1 MSNTITSAE
10 NVTNRRGFL
19 RRFFEQNALLPPEIA
34 EHHEKFN
41 LNQPYFMDEPFI
53 GEILITAFDYA
64 PRGWALCNGQTLS
77 IDSFQAL
84 FSLIGTTYGGDGVT
98 TFKLPDFRGRCPIHF
113 GQGYG
118 LSNYAIGQRGGHP
131 THTLSVAEMPEHSHT
146 LTASTGQ
153 VLGTGTQVTG
163 MVQVGSLGTTTDIT
177 LANAGGSLS
186 HNNMPPYLVLSFC
199 IATEGVYPSQL

>member
-41 LNQPYFMDEPFI
+41 LNQPNFMEEPFI

-64 PRGWALCNGQTLS
+64 PRGWALCNGQILNIS
-77 IDSFQAL
+77 SYAAL
-84 FSLIGTTYGGDGVT
+84 YSLLGTTYGGIGTT
-98 TFKLPDFRGRCPIHF
+98 TFALPDFRGRCPIHF
-113 GQGYG
+113 GQGFG
-118 LSNYAIGQRGGHP
+118 LSNYVQGETGGYP
-131 THTLSVAEMPEHSHT
+131 THTLTVAEMPQHTHT

-177 LANAGGSLS
+177 LATVGANLS

-199 IATEGVYPSQL
+199 IATQGPYPSQN